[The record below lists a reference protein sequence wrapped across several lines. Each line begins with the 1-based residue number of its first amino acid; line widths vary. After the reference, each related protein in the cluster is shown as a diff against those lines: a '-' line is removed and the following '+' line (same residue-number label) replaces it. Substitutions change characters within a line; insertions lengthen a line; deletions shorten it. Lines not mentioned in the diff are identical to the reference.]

1 MVSQRRID
9 NKHRIGIVSS
19 MERVSER
26 AAQIYSTT
34 RMTTIIQEYHQ
45 KLNRKVVNLKAVV
58 VVVGGGEVG
67 EVKSK
72 VETGTH
78 TLTETQIERT
88 TMTIYSKTTSTMRMG
103 TRANAG
109 KGVEVVDRV
118 HEVVKVD
125 PRRLLNLYWT
135 KMVTG

>member
-1 MVSQRRID
+1 MGS
-9 NKHRIGIVSS
+9 IVQLV
-19 MERVSER
+19 MMLGGF
-26 AAQIYSTT
+26 T
-34 RMTTIIQEYHQ
+34 
-45 KLNRKVVNLKAVV
+45 LNRKVVNLKAVAV
-58 VVVGGGEVG
+58 VAGGGVVG

-78 TLTETQIERT
+78 TLMEIQIERT

-103 TRANAG
+103 TRANAR
-109 KGVEVVDRV
+109 KGVEVVDRDP
-118 HEVVKVD
+118 EVVKVD